1 MISVMLIDDHTV
13 LRGGLKLLLNQQP
26 DMQVVAETAE
36 SANVLPLAERAK
48 PHVIVLDLSLGEGGG
63 LALIEPLTTL
73 DFAPRVLI
81 LSMHDDVVYVR
92 SALAAGA
99 TGYVVKT
106 ISEQSLL
113 AAVRTVAEG
122 RVIVD
127 LDNETLNASVFH
139 AIARGHSGQLG
150 AIAKLSDRERKV
162 LSMLGSGMT
171 NQAVAEALDVSPKT
185 VATYRARIGDKLGLH
200 TTAEFVKF
208 ARDMKIDG
216 PTA

>member
-1 MISVMLIDDHTV
+1 MIGVMLVDDHTV
-13 LRGGLKLLLNQQP
+13 LRGGLKLLLNQQE
-26 DMQVVAETAE
+26 DVRVVAETAD
-36 SANVLPLAERAK
+36 AAQALQLATRTK
-48 PHVIVLDLSLGEGGG
+48 PDVIVLDLSLGESGG
-63 LALIEPLTTL
+63 LALIEPLTAL
-73 DFAPRVLI
+73 DFAPRVLV

-113 AAVRTVAEG
+113 AAVRTVAQG

-127 LDNETLNASVFH
+127 LDNEALNAGVFH
-139 AIARGHSGQLG
+139 ALARGHSGQLG
-150 AIAKLSDRERKV
+150 AVAKLSDRERKV
-162 LSMLGSGMT
+162 LGMLGRGMT

-185 VATYRARIGDKLGLH
+185 VATYRARIGEKLGLH

-208 ARDMKIDG
+208 SREMKIDERES
-216 PTA
+216 

>member
-1 MISVMLIDDHTV
+1 MISVMLVDDHTV

-36 SANVLPLAERAK
+36 SANVLSLAERTK
-48 PHVIVLDLSLGEGGG
+48 PQVIVLDLSLGEGGG

-208 ARDMKIDG
+208 AREMKIDG
-216 PTA
+216 PAR

>member
-1 MISVMLIDDHTV
+1 MLIDDHTV
-13 LRGGLKLLLNQQP
+13 LRGGLKLLLNQQE
-26 DMQVVAETAE
+26 DVRVVAETADA
-36 SANVLPLAERAK
+36 STALQLAEQAK
-48 PHVIVLDLSLGEGGG
+48 PDVIVLDLSLGESGG

-73 DFAPRVLI
+73 DFAPRVLV

-113 AAVRTVAEG
+113 AAVRTVAQG

-139 AIARGHSGQLG
+139 AMARGHAGQLG
-150 AIAKLSDRERKV
+150 AMAKLSDREGKV
-162 LSMLGSGMT
+162 LSMLGRGMT

-185 VATYRARIGDKLGLH
+185 VATYRARIGEKLGLH

-208 ARDMKIDG
+208 AREMKIDG
-216 PTA
+216 AET